1 MLKVQISIIHVLL
14 RESESYVSIVLIMIW
29 ANAIHHR
36 LYFFRRCGQL
46 NSRTKQM
53 EWLPLSQVL
62 YDSDQDLVKIQ
73 ISLIQVLIL
82 KWFGQMPSF
91 IICSVSLAEVAN

>member
-1 MLKVQISIIHVLL
+1 
-14 RESESYVSIVLIMIW
+14 
-29 ANAIHHR
+29 
-36 LYFFRRCGQL
+36 
-46 NSRTKQM
+46 M

-91 IICSVSLAEVAN
+91 IIFSVSLAEVANWIPEYNKWCDSQVLDLVL

>member
-1 MLKVQISIIHVLL
+1 
-14 RESESYVSIVLIMIW
+14 
-29 ANAIHHR
+29 
-36 LYFFRRCGQL
+36 
-46 NSRTKQM
+46 M